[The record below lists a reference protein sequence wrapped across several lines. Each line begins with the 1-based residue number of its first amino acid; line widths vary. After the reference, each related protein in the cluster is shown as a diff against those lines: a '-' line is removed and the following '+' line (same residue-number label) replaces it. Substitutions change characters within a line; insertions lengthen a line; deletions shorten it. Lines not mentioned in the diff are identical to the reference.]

1 MGVDDSQGITVWQP
15 SGSDD
20 GIADVFSIN
29 VVGKQM
35 VVMAGIGSRGCN
47 APDSPVKGCY
57 RLAVARTNFPM
68 GFHLANEDRLS
79 GAVLPG
85 NAMEYAKFMFR
96 PDGSKLLYAHF
107 LSGRSDPGYPI
118 QSGCGGIVL
127 KKTDDPTFWNNPCP
141 GGKAF
146 PDWGPRDRMCLPSCG
161 GLHGTISFNTP
172 CGQHGKRDVG
182 KAWDV
187 PYCCAGNLG
196 RAKVA
201 Y

>member
-68 GFHLANEDRLS
+68 GFPFGFPMEFQM
-79 GAVLPG
+79 GFWKITLPFWMG
-85 NAMEYAKFMFR
+85 FGRIALTFPM
-96 PDGSKLLYAHF
+96 SF
-107 LSGRSDPGYPI
+107 LE
-118 QSGCGGIVL
+118 
-127 KKTDDPTFWNNPCP
+127 
-141 GGKAF
+141 
-146 PDWGPRDRMCLPSCG
+146 
-161 GLHGTISFNTP
+161 
-172 CGQHGKRDVG
+172 
-182 KAWDV
+182 
-187 PYCCAGNLG
+187 
-196 RAKVA
+196 
-201 Y
+201 